1 MKQAFTYSFIIHFS
15 FAVLI
20 ILLSSISFQV
30 EKPHHIQLS
39 MEIFNYNEGSG
50 AVAKGIETS
59 TSNVNVKSNA
69 NAVQNSQNN
78 MVEQKEIKKIED
90 TALKTATVKKE
101 EIIKEKQKKQVN
113 KQASKGAVM
122 AAKGKAAGTGAGNK
136 SISDGAPKSKGGAD
150 GVYSLKEVDN
160 MPKSLKSVRPVYPE
174 YARNM
179 RIEGFVQVRF
189 VLDDKGKIVN
199 PKVVK
204 AEPVDVFE
212 NAALNAVN
220 QWKFQPAKK
229 DGKNVNVAMVV
240 KLNFKLDEQ

>member
-1 MKQAFTYSFIIHFS
+1 
-15 FAVLI
+15 
-20 ILLSSISFQV
+20 
-30 EKPHHIQLS
+30 
-39 MEIFNYNEGSG
+39 
-50 AVAKGIETS
+50 
-59 TSNVNVKSNA
+59 
-69 NAVQNSQNN
+69 
-78 MVEQKEIKKIED
+78 
-90 TALKTATVKKE
+90 
-101 EIIKEKQKKQVN
+101 
-113 KQASKGAVM
+113 M
-122 AAKGKAAGTGAGNK
+122 AAKGKAAGTGAGKK
-136 SISDGAPKSKGGAD
+136 SISDGAPKSVGGVD

-160 MPKSLKSVRPVYPE
+160 VPKSLKSVRPVYPE

-189 VLDDKGKIVN
+189 ILDDKGKIVN

>member
-15 FAVLI
+15 FAALI
-20 ILLSSISFQV
+20 IIVSSFSFKI
-30 EKPHHIQLS
+30 EKPQHIQLS
-39 MEIFNYNEGSG
+39 MEIFNNNEGSG

-59 TSNVNVKSNA
+59 TSNINVKSNA

-78 MVEQKEIKKIED
+78 MVEQKEVKKIED
-90 TALKTATVKKE
+90 NVLKTAAVKKE
-101 EIIKEKQKKQVN
+101 DILKEKKKKQVN

-174 YARNM
+174 YAKNM

-189 VLDDKGKIVN
+189 VLNDKGKVVN
-199 PKVVK
+199 PTVVK
-204 AEPVDVFE
+204 AEPVDIFE

-220 QWKFQPAKK
+220 QWKFKPATK
-229 DGKNVNVAMVV
+229 DGKDVHVAMVV

>member
-15 FAVLI
+15 FAALI
-20 ILLSSISFQV
+20 IIVSSFSFKI
-30 EKPHHIQLS
+30 EKPQHIQLS
-39 MEIFNYNEGSG
+39 MEIFNNNEGSG

-59 TSNVNVKSNA
+59 TSNINVKSNA

-78 MVEQKEIKKIED
+78 MVEQKEVKKID
-90 TALKTATVKKE
+90 DNVLKTAAVKKE
-101 EIIKEKQKKQVN
+101 DILKEKKKKQVN

-174 YARNM
+174 YAKNM

-189 VLDDKGKIVN
+189 VLNDKGKVVN
-199 PKVVK
+199 PTVVK
-204 AEPVDVFE
+204 AEPVDIFE

-220 QWKFQPAKK
+220 QWKFKPATK
-229 DGKNVNVAMVV
+229 DGKDVHVAMVV

>member
-15 FAVLI
+15 FAALI
-20 ILLSSISFQV
+20 IIVSSFSFKI
-30 EKPHHIQLS
+30 EKPQHIQLS
-39 MEIFNYNEGSG
+39 MEIFNNNEGSG

-59 TSNVNVKSNA
+59 TSNINVKSNA

-78 MVEQKEIKKIED
+78 MVEQKEVKKIED
-90 TALKTATVKKE
+90 NVLKTAAVKKE
-101 EIIKEKQKKQVN
+101 DILKEKKKKQVN

-174 YARNM
+174 YAKNM

-189 VLDDKGKIVN
+189 VLNDKGKVVN
-199 PKVVK
+199 PTVVK
-204 AEPVDVFE
+204 AEPVDIFE
-212 NAALNAVN
+212 NAALTAVN
-220 QWKFQPAKK
+220 QWKFKPATK
-229 DGKNVNVAMVV
+229 DGKDVHVAMVV

>member
-15 FAVLI
+15 FAALI
-20 ILLSSISFQV
+20 IIVSSFSFKI
-30 EKPHHIQLS
+30 EKPQHIQLS
-39 MEIFNYNEGSG
+39 MEIFNNNEGSG

-59 TSNVNVKSNA
+59 TSNINVKSNA

-78 MVEQKEIKKIED
+78 MVEQKEVKKIED
-90 TALKTATVKKE
+90 NVLKTAAVKKE
-101 EIIKEKQKKQVN
+101 DILKEKKKKQVN

-160 MPKSLKSVRPVYPE
+160 VPKSLKSVRPVYPE
-174 YARNM
+174 YAKNM

-189 VLDDKGKIVN
+189 VLNDKGKVVN
-199 PKVVK
+199 PTVVK
-204 AEPVDVFE
+204 AEPVDIFE

-220 QWKFQPAKK
+220 QWKFKPATK
-229 DGKNVNVAMVV
+229 DGKDVHVAMVV

>member
-20 ILLSSISFQV
+20 IFLSSISFQV
-30 EKPHHIQLS
+30 EKPQHIQLS
-39 MEIFNYNEGSG
+39 MEIFNNNEGSG

-69 NAVQNSQNN
+69 NAVKNAQNN

-90 TALKTATVKKE
+90 TALKTAAVKKE

-113 KQASKGAVM
+113 KQTSKGAVM
-122 AAKGKAAGTGAGNK
+122 AAKGKATGTGAGKK
-136 SISDGAPKSKGGAD
+136 SISDGAPKSKGGVD

-160 MPKSLKSVRPVYPE
+160 VPKSLKSVRPVYPE

-189 VLDDKGKIVN
+189 ILDDKGKIVN